1 MDNEQSAVK
10 ISEDYGFSVLKRGNN
25 EIYPM
30 PAFVSLLVSDLVA
43 SGAWYKKLGFVTLL
57 TVPGMMWHVRWIKFA
72 DLLLYPAGSA
82 LASQP
87 GPGVRLNFTVWPEDI
102 SLDELATEWRVAGV
116 ECVGPTVTPWNST
129 ELTPRDPDGYQLTF
143 TQVDYSRLQQN
154 HEFGAKIEQ
163 GYKEL
168 NPELQRG

>member
-1 MDNEQSAVK
+1 MDSEQSAVK
-10 ISEDYGFSVLKRGNN
+10 TSEDYGFSVLKRGNN

-30 PAFVSLLVSDLVA
+30 PTFVSLLVSDLTA

-57 TVPGMMWHVRWIKFA
+57 AVPGMMSHVRWIKFA
-72 DLLLYPAGSA
+72 DLLLYPVGDKLPA
-82 LASQP
+82 QP
-87 GPGVRLNFTVWPEDI
+87 GAGVRLNFTVWPEDI
-102 SLDELATEWRVAGV
+102 SLGELAAEWRARGV
-116 ECVGPTVTPWNST
+116 ECVGPTATPWNST
-129 ELTPRDPDGYQLTF
+129 ELTLRGPDGYQLTF

-154 HEFGAKIEQ
+154 HEFGGKIEQ